1 VKSTL
6 TGWQRSYD
14 VAKSSKKGKKGGKD
28 RGKPPYNI
36 QVSRKVGEEYK
47 RVSLT
52 GLWKAGK
59 DAPDGVVLGGS
70 LSGEY
75 LEKAAEFLTR
85 AAKKDAVVYL
95 NVWENDGK
103 GGKKKDKDEDEESD
117 ERDDEKDADEED
129 EDDEDDED
137 DESPF

>member
-1 VKSTL
+1 M
-6 TGWQRSYD
+6 
-14 VAKSSKKGKKGGKD
+14 AESSKRKKKQD
-28 RGKPPYNI
+28 GKPQYNI
-36 QVSRKVGEEYK
+36 QVSRKVGDEYK

-103 GGKKKDKDEDEESD
+103 GGKKDKDDSDDEESD
-117 ERDDEKDADEED
+117 DENSED
-129 EDDEDDED
+129 ESDEDED

>member
-1 VKSTL
+1 M
-6 TGWQRSYD
+6 
-14 VAKSSKKGKKGGKD
+14 AKKGKKGGKD

-75 LEKAAEFLTR
+75 LEKAAEFLAK

-103 GGKKKDKDEDEESD
+103 SKKKDKD
-117 ERDDEKDADEED
+117 DEED
-129 EDDEDDED
+129 EEDEDDEKEEKDDEDDED

>member
-1 VKSTL
+1 M
-6 TGWQRSYD
+6 
-14 VAKSSKKGKKGGKD
+14 AKKGKKKGGKD

-103 GGKKKDKDEDEESD
+103 GGKKKDKDEDDEED
-117 ERDDEKDADEED
+117 EEKDEDDEEEDEEEED
-129 EDDEDDED
+129 EDD

>member
-1 VKSTL
+1 M
-6 TGWQRSYD
+6 
-14 VAKSSKKGKKGGKD
+14 AKSSKSKKKGGKD

-75 LEKAAEFLTR
+75 LEKAAEFLAR

-103 GGKKKDKDEDEESD
+103 GGKKKDKDEDED
-117 ERDDEKDADEED
+117 EDDDKDEDEDEKDEEED
-129 EDDEDDED
+129 EDE

>member
-1 VKSTL
+1 VKSTP

-103 GGKKKDKDEDEESD
+103 AKKKDRDEDDEEESDDEDEKEKDEDEE
-117 ERDDEKDADEED
+117 DDE
-129 EDDEDDED
+129 